1 MLLKLQI
8 NNTDVIEQVSSTD
21 VTYKFPGP
29 NHTFSVKALN
39 QPITDSQTGTTPD
52 VANST
57 SDQLSIYNG
66 STKLWGI
73 NESGYNLKPGNP
85 AFNMVSNKSNHSGG
99 HNPDQINGVTDNS
112 ATDSFINFN
121 IGNHYDTTNYRFTA
135 PIAGKYYFE
144 AVIQLMATANH
155 VHHCGIHFY
164 VNGTEIFD
172 NYQGTNG
179 NYYHIITVPV
189 IVNLS
194 AGDYVTW
201 GVNPTSG
208 GNGTIEYSGGTN
220 RCRLAGYL
228 LG

>member
-1 MLLKLQI
+1 MADIIIDGTTVI
-8 NNTDVIEQVSSTD
+8 NKTGDTITQT
-21 VTYKFPGP
+21 FPGP
-29 NHTFSVKALN
+29 NHTFTVKSVN
-39 QPITDSQTGTTPD
+39 QAISGATYSTKDN
-52 VANST
+52 AT
-57 SDQLSIYNG
+57 SDQLAIYNG

-99 HNPDQINGVTDNS
+99 HNPYQINGVTDNS

-144 AVIQLMATANH
+144 AVIQLMATASHN
-155 VHHCGIHFY
+155 HHCGIHFY

-201 GVNPTSG
+201 GVTPTSG
-208 GNGTIEYSGGTN
+208 GNGTIEYSGGNN